1 MMMIWQKI
9 DYFVRIKQR
18 EFPEAVVTSCTDY
31 RYEIVKIKIRIGNHA
46 YIIPFSFDDVIEEL
60 ARRGIN

>member
-1 MMMIWQKI
+1 MVMNWQKI

-31 RYEIVKIKIRIGNHA
+31 RYEIVNIKIIKGNHA

-60 ARRGIN
+60 ARRGVN